1 MWLESYS
8 VILIVTKVCIDWC
21 VIGEECLISGIFY
34 FGSRWELKFLF
45 RFVFVL
51 FFAFVLRLD
60 EFTIKSQIYIF
71 MGLPWWL
78 SGIESACSAEAAG
91 DAGSVPGSGRS
102 PGGWHGNPLQYS
114 CLENTM
120 DRGAWHSTVIGLWRI
135 RHNWIDLACTYTYL
149 TYRLWFFYSCNY
161 WSLFSPFL
169 FYIRHVWFG
178 TSFAVQGLRPC
189 CRFNP
194 WPGSSTCL

>member
-1 MWLESYS
+1 MSLAFLVHKHSCQSISSCPILKFKWTAWVSPPSCTFHLWWTFN
-8 VILIVTKVCIDWC
+8 ILI
-21 VIGEECLISGIFY
+21 
-34 FGSRWELKFLF
+34 R
-45 RFVFVL
+45 
-51 FFAFVLRLD
+51 A
-60 EFTIKSQIYIF
+60 SQ
-71 MGLPWWL
+71 WL
-78 SGIESACSAEAAG
+78 SGKGFACNAGAAG
-91 DAGSVPGSGRS
+91 VTGSILGSGRS